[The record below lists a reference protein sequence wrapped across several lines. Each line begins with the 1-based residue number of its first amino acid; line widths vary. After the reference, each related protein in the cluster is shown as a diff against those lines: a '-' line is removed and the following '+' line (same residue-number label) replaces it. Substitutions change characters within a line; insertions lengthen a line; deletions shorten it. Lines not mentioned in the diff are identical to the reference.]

1 MTGSLQTK
9 NGRIYMVIHYKDANG
24 KYKNKWIATHMP
36 VKGNMKAAKAMLE
49 KWLYE
54 HQDCD
59 MNYNNVLFADYL
71 QKWITSVEG
80 DLERSTVRGYRE
92 KLKNHIIPYF
102 KNRKIKLID
111 LKIRDLE
118 SFYWDHLSNDKKL
131 SPQTVRHCH
140 RIISKAINDAIRQE
154 MISSNPASLAKCPKV
169 HNHNAKFLNLA
180 QIKQL
185 IELFSGTPIE
195 YIVKLISV
203 YGLRRSEALGL
214 CWDKVDFEKNQ
225 FTICRAKIQDKGG
238 DYLKDCTK
246 SYSSCRTLPMTT
258 EIKKMFLYLRQQQE
272 DEKRFVDEGGLGESL
287 QIMCQSIF
295 TNISRKA
302 LCPKSAFMNFDIV
315 LHPTCFQMGFR
326 WWRSKHGL
334 AIQNHPPLSI
344 FILTLTRRRREISRI
359 SLRKKLKIDELFFRF
374 VLESASFQKISKI
387 VKTA

>member
-272 DEKRFVDEGGLGESL
+272 DEKRFVDEGGLGEFYTDMGYVFTWSDGVPFTANYVSKYFHKHIKESSL
-287 QIMCQSIF
+287 PQICLHELRHSVASNLLSNGFSLVEIQTWLGHSKPSTTLNF
-295 TNISRKA
+295 YSHVDTTAKRNIKDFFE
-302 LCPKSAFMNFDIV
+302 K
-315 LHPTCFQMGFR
+315 
-326 WWRSKHGL
+326 
-334 AIQNHPPLSI
+334 
-344 FILTLTRRRREISRI
+344 EI
-359 SLRKKLKIDELFFRF
+359 EN
-374 VLESASFQKISKI
+374 
-387 VKTA
+387 